1 MGVVNTIGSWYFKK
15 RAKSVF
21 EKIADFKSIQQQTFK
36 RLIDDAKNTQFG
48 IKYDFEHIKS
58 YKKFAEIVPFATYEE
73 LFPYIQKNLEGQ
85 ENILWPSDIQWFAKS
100 SGTTND
106 ISKFIPLSFET
117 LEECHF
123 EAGKDVLSLQVHHNP
138 DSKLFEGKGLLIG
151 GSNSVNTGNSKTNFG
166 DLSAVLMS
174 EMPFWA
180 NLIKTPDLSIALLE
194 NWDEKV
200 FKIAEATMTE
210 NVTSISGVPTWTLVI
225 LKKVLELSG
234 KQTLKEVWP
243 NLELYIHGGIDFKP
257 YKKQFLDLL
266 GNSKNFS
273 FIETYNASEGF
284 FGIQTGKEPLLT
296 LMPHYGIFYEFINL
310 ETGETHTVE
319 SIVTN
324 SIYEVV
330 ISTQSGLWRY
340 KLGDTISFAITNPPM
355 FEITGRTKSYI
366 NAFGE
371 ELMIHN
377 AANALEKVCTQ
388 YDLNLLDYTAGP
400 VFYQGTKN
408 VGSHEWIIS
417 FTEPPADSTQFAI
430 DFDLALQAV
439 NSDYQAKR
447 KSNMAMGEP
456 IIHLVNHEVFNKW
469 LKKKKKLGGQHKV
482 PRLCNNRIVLE
493 EIKKFI

>member
-1 MGVVNTIGSWYFKK
+1 MGVVNAIGSWYFKK

-21 EKIADFKSIQQQTFK
+21 ENIDNYKSIQQDTFK
-36 RLIDDAKNTQFG
+36 RLIDEAKNCQFG
-48 IKYDFEHIKS
+48 VQYNFENIRT
-58 YKKFAEIVPFATYEE
+58 YKKFAETVPFSTYEQ
-73 LFPYIQKNLEGQ
+73 LFPYIQKILNGQ

-123 EAGKDVLSLQVHHNP
+123 EAGKDVLSLQVHHKQ

-151 GSNSVNTGNSKTNFG
+151 GSNSVNPGKTKSSFG

-200 FKIAEATMTE
+200 LKMAEATMIE
-210 NVTSISGVPTWTLVI
+210 NVTSISGIPTWTMVI

-234 KQTLKEVWP
+234 KNTIKEVWP

-257 YKKQFLDLL
+257 YKNQFLEIL
-266 GNSKNFS
+266 GDAKDFS
-273 FIETYNASEGF
+273 FMETYNASEGF

-296 LMPHYGIFYEFINL
+296 LMPHYGIFYEFVNL

-319 SIVTN
+319 NIMTN
-324 SIYEVV
+324 ANYEVV

-340 KLGDTISFAITNPPM
+340 RLGDTIKFASINPPM

-377 AANALEKVCTQ
+377 AAKAIEKVCTQ
-388 YDLNLLDYTAGP
+388 YHLNLLDYTAAP
-400 VFYQGTKN
+400 IFYEGKEN
-408 VGSHEWIIS
+408 VGSHEWIIAL
-417 FTEPPADSTQFAI
+417 TAMPEDKKQFSI
-430 DFDLALQAV
+430 DFDLALQSV
-439 NSDYQAKR
+439 NSDYQSKR
-447 KSNMAMGEP
+447 KSNLAMGEP
-456 IIHLVNHEVFNKW
+456 IIHLTNHEVFTKW
-469 LKKKKKLGGQHKV
+469 LTKKNKLGGQHKV
-482 PRLCNNRIVLE
+482 PRLCNNRLVMD
-493 EIKKFI
+493 EIKQYL